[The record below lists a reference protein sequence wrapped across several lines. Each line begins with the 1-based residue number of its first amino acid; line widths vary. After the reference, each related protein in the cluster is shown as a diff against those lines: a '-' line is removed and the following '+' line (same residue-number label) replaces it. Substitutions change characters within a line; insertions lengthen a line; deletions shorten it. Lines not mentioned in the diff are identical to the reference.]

1 MSDISDCDV
10 KHVYMLYLWMDTL
23 FNETFQRAS
32 EGGNVELGVI
42 PTLGSLA
49 FK

>member
-1 MSDISDCDV
+1 
-10 KHVYMLYLWMDTL
+10 MDTL